1 MNRSQFVGMMLGII
15 ATLPLSTSSYLY
27 GQVPTPS
34 IDAAVGDW
42 ERAKAY
48 TLEYLNASTEEVIS
62 FKPTPDMRS
71 FGQQMLHIAEANYG
85 FGAMA
90 SGKASPFTFGELEK
104 AADSYKTKEA
114 LSKAVLD
121 SYDFIIEAIK
131 GIDKMKLEETIKVF
145 NRFEMTR
152 AVAFEKAF
160 EHQTHH
166 RGQTTVYLR
175 LKGVTPPNEKLF

>member
-1 MNRSQFVGMMLGII
+1 MKRSPFLVMMLGII
-15 ATLPLSTSSYLY
+15 ATLPVSSSNFIY
-27 GQVPTPS
+27 GQSPAPTV
-34 IDAAVGDW
+34 DAAVGDW
-42 ERAKAY
+42 ERARAY
-48 TLEYLNASTEEVIS
+48 TLEYLNASTDEVIA
-62 FKPTPDMRS
+62 FKPTPEMRS

-104 AADSYKTKEA
+104 AADDYKTKEA
-114 LSKAVLD
+114 LAKAVLE
-121 SYDFIIEAIK
+121 SYDFIIAAIK
-131 GIDKMKLEETIKVF
+131 ETDKSKLGETIKVF
-145 NRFEMTR
+145 NRFDMTR